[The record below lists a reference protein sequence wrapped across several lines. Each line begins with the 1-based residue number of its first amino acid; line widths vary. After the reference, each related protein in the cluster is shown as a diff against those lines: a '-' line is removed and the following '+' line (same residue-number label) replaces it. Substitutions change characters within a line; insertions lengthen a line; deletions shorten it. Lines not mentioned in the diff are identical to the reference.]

1 MSLMDNLKFKGS
13 DATQMLRNQHKIT
26 VGISEGF
33 IANEVKLEDFVGH
46 VDYTISV
53 HFRLE
58 EEILIPVLSPLL
70 RQYLEFE
77 EPIRIIRGEH
87 VSIKSL
93 YNTLYRSISFEAE
106 DTAATSEEVLNKS
119 GLIAK
124 TLLQHIFK
132 EENGLFGMADL
143 YIPEQQK
150 EKIQSD
156 LERKNE
162 EYHQSYISAHG
173 RTK

>member
-33 IANEVKLEDFVGH
+33 IANEVKVEDFVGH

-70 RQYLEFE
+70 TQR
-77 EPIRIIRGEH
+77 R
-87 VSIKSL
+87 
-93 YNTLYRSISFEAE
+93 
-106 DTAATSEEVLNKS
+106 
-119 GLIAK
+119 
-124 TLLQHIFK
+124 
-132 EENGLFGMADL
+132 
-143 YIPEQQK
+143 
-150 EKIQSD
+150 
-156 LERKNE
+156 
-162 EYHQSYISAHG
+162 
-173 RTK
+173 

>member
-1 MSLMDNLKFKGS
+1 MDNLKFKGS
-13 DATQMLRNQHKIT
+13 NATQMLRDQHKIT

-33 IANEVKLEDFVGH
+33 IANEVKVGDFVGH

-58 EEILIPVLSPLL
+58 EDVLFPILSPLL

-93 YNTLYRSISFEAE
+93 YNTLYRSISFETE
-106 DTAATSEEVLNKS
+106 DSSTTSEEILNKS

-143 YIPEQQK
+143 YIPEPQR
-150 EKIQSD
+150 EKIQVD
-156 LERKNE
+156 LEKKNE
-162 EYHQSYISAHG
+162 EYHQTYVSTHA
-173 RTK
+173 REK